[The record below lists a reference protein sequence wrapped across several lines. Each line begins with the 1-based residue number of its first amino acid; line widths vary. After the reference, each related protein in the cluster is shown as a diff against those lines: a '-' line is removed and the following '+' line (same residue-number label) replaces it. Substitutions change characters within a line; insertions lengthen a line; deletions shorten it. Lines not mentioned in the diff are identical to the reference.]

1 MKKEACA
8 LSNINN
14 VILSCLLHDIGK
26 VINRTSNNSLV
37 KHSKLGAE
45 FLEQF
50 SISNDILDG
59 IKFHHRDEMSKG
71 KKFSDIA
78 YIVYEADNIASAIE
92 RKVVSDDKGFNKELL
107 LNSIFDYKN
116 IEQNFRNGLFVGG
129 EDNIVLPIRNSN
141 TDTNEYNRVSNKFI
155 KALTEIFKENDVNM
169 GYLLDIL
176 EKYLINVPSTT
187 EVNKN
192 QDISLFDH
200 LKITATVG
208 SCMYQY
214 FEHNDMKYSS
224 EYYVNKK
231 DEKIYKLICG
241 DVSGIQN
248 FIYNIKPKNALKSLK
263 GRSFY
268 LEILVENVIDEILD
282 ELGLSRANL
291 LYSGGG
297 KFYLLVSN
305 IEKSCTVIEKAK
317 SNINKW
323 FVEKFGLDIYL
334 AFSSID
340 CTARDLMSRSSDLFE
355 ELSGFVSNEKLK
367 RYQNDNTL
375 NYLFSNKF
383 EDDFISDREC
393 SNCKKSNGELI
404 LDKDSNTYICK
415 TCSSIID
422 FGKWLS
428 LEVPNKI
435 IEVSDVKCD
444 KYIELP
450 SINGNTLFGRFT
462 EKENSQ
468 NTRIYAINSLHK
480 NQRASLDVATFSEN
494 KELKDFAKNGQGINR
509 IGVLRLDVD
518 NLGNLFVKH
527 FDKEYK
533 TITRYTAL
541 SRNMSLFFKEYI
553 YLLAKDSKYK
563 INGKEYQKSSNLE
576 TFLFDSIN
584 NKYSNIS
591 IVYSGGDDL
600 FVLGAWDEVINF
612 SINLNLLFKQFSCE
626 RLTVSAGI
634 GIYKHN
640 YPISKIAL
648 EVGELEEI
656 AKGNIDKNGNI
667 KNSICLFSEEHT
679 YTWEELEDVVN
690 LYNKI
695 NNVCDFDEG
704 RSEKVFLSKSMMY
717 KILSLLGDDE
727 INYARLCYT
736 IARMKTKKTEINH
749 EKFSKIIIG
758 CFSDKYNKKL
768 LKTVITLFVYQLR
781 ED

>member
-1 MKKEACA
+1 M
-8 LSNINN
+8 SGINN

-26 VINRTSNNSLV
+26 VINRTTNNSLV
-37 KHSKLGAE
+37 KHSKLGSE

-50 SISNDILDG
+50 SVSDEILDG
-59 IKFHHRDEMSKG
+59 IKFHHRDEMSKV
-71 KKFSDIA
+71 KTFSDIA

-92 RKVVSDDKGFNKELL
+92 RKVVSDDRGFNKGLL

-116 IEQNFRNGLFVGG
+116 TEQNFRNGLFVGG
-129 EDNIVLPIRNSN
+129 EDIIVLPIRNNN
-141 TDTNEYNRVSNKFI
+141 TDTNEYNRVSNEFT
-155 KALTEIFKENDVNM
+155 KALTEIFKDNDVNI

-208 SCMYQY
+208 SCMYRY
-214 FEHNDMKYSS
+214 FEYNDMKYSS

-231 DEKIYKLICG
+231 DEKIYKLVCG

-268 LEILVENVIDEILD
+268 LEILVENIIDEILD
-282 ELGLSRANL
+282 ELGLSRVNL

-297 KFYLLVSN
+297 KFYLLVPN
-305 IEKSCTVIEKAK
+305 ITKSDLVIKEAK
-317 SNINKW
+317 LNINKW
-323 FVEKFGLDIYL
+323 LVGKFGLDIYL
-334 AFSSID
+334 AFSSLD
-340 CTARDLMSRSSDLFE
+340 CSARDLMIRSSELFE
-355 ELSGFVSNEKLK
+355 ELSGYISNEKLK
-367 RYQNDNTL
+367 RYQNDDTL
-375 NYLFSNKF
+375 VYLFSSRF
-383 EDDFISDREC
+383 EDEFISDREC

-404 LDKDSNTYICK
+404 LDKDSNTYICE
-415 TCSSIID
+415 TCSGIVD

-435 IEVSDVKCD
+435 IEVTNVKSAN
-444 KYIELP
+444 YIELP

-468 NTRIYAINSLHK
+468 NIRIYAINSLHK
-480 NQRASLDVATFSEN
+480 KQRVCLNVATFSEN

-518 NLGNLFVKH
+518 NLGSLFVNH
-527 FDKEYK
+527 FDEEYK

-563 INGKEYQKSSNLE
+563 INGQEYQKSSNLE

-584 NKYSNIS
+584 KSYSNIS

-612 SINLNLLFKQFSCE
+612 SINLNLLFKQFSCDK
-626 RLTVSAGI
+626 LTVSAGI

-648 EVGELEEI
+648 EVGELEEFS
-656 AKGNIDKNGNI
+656 KSNIDKNGNL
-667 KNSICLFSEEHT
+667 KKSICLFSKEHT
-679 YTWEELEDVVN
+679 YSWEELEDVVN

-695 NNVCDFDEG
+695 KNVCDFESDKT
-704 RSEKVFLSKSMMY
+704 EKVFLSKSMMY
-717 KILSLLGDDE
+717 KYMLLLEDDE

-736 IARMKTKKTEINH
+736 IARMKTKKTAINH
-749 EKFSKIIIG
+749 EKFSRIIIES
-758 CFSDKYNKKL
+758 FSDKYSKKT